1 MIRTAIY
8 PGTFDPVTNGHL
20 DIIERAA
27 NLFDKVIVGVAD
39 ENYKNPLFNL
49 EERVELLRKVTK
61 DIPNV
66 EIKGFHGL
74 LMEFCQQEKAGTVI
88 RGLRAMSDFER
99 EFQMALMN
107 KEVVPEI
114 ETIFLMTASNYQFVS
129 SSMIKNFASLGSI
142 VTGLVPSVVEEAL
155 REKYQHR

>member
-27 NLFDKVIVGVAD
+27 RLFDKVIVAIAD
-39 ENYKNPLFNL
+39 ENYKNNLFNM
-49 EERVELLRKVTK
+49 EERLELMRKVTANM
-61 DIPNV
+61 PNV
-66 EIKGFHGL
+66 EVKPFHGL
-74 LMEFCQQEKAGTVI
+74 LVNFCVEEKAGTVI

-107 KEVVPEI
+107 KEVLPEV
-114 ETIFLMTASNYQFVS
+114 ETIFLMTASKYQFVS
-129 SSMIKNFASLGSI
+129 SSMIKNFASLDSI

-155 REKYQHR
+155 EKKYRHR

>member
-1 MIRTAIY
+1 MRTAIY

-27 NLFDKVIVGVAD
+27 RLFDKVIVAIAD
-39 ENYKNPLFNL
+39 ENYKNNLFNM
-49 EERVELLRKVTK
+49 EERLELMRKVTAN
-61 DIPNV
+61 IPNV
-66 EIKGFHGL
+66 EVKPFHGL
-74 LMEFCQQEKAGTVI
+74 LVNFCVEEKAGTVI

-107 KEVVPEI
+107 KEVLPEV
-114 ETIFLMTASNYQFVS
+114 ETIFLMTASKYQFVS
-129 SSMIKNFASLGSI
+129 SSMIKNFASLDSI

-155 REKYQHR
+155 EKKYRHR

>member
-27 NLFDKVIVGVAD
+27 RLFDKVIVAIAD
-39 ENYKNPLFNL
+39 ENYKNNLFNM
-49 EERVELLRKVTK
+49 EERLELMRKVTAN
-61 DIPNV
+61 IPNV
-66 EIKGFHGL
+66 EVKPFHGL
-74 LMEFCQQEKAGTVI
+74 LVNFCVEEKAGTVI

-107 KEVVPEI
+107 KEVLPEV
-114 ETIFLMTASNYQFVS
+114 ETIFLMTASKYQFVS
-129 SSMIKNFASLGSI
+129 SSMIKNFASLDSI

-155 REKYQHR
+155 EKKYRHR